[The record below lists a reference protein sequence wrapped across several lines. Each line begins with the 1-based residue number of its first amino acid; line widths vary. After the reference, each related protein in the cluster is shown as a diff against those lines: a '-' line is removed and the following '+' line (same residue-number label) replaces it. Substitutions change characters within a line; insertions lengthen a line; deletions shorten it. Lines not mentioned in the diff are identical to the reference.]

1 MAEPLPGRRPLTSRD
16 RRWAIVSADWL
27 ARRGVAPNAISVVS
41 AFFASGAG
49 ACLVA
54 SSQVASGIA
63 ARALLVGVA
72 ALIQLRLVCNLLDG
86 MVAIEGGRRSAT
98 GGLFNEIPDRIAD
111 VVILVCA
118 GYAAQGLPHLNAL
131 GWLCACLAVLT
142 AYLRALGESLGCAA
156 CFLGPMAKPHR
167 MAAMT
172 VAALTAAVALPW
184 AGRILGVTLGVIAV
198 GAIITCVRRIHA
210 IAGEL
215 TRRPQ

>member
-1 MAEPLPGRRPLTSRD
+1 MAEPVPGRRPLKSRD
-16 RRWAIVSADWL
+16 TRWAIVSAAWL
-27 ARRGVAPNAISVVS
+27 ARHGVAPNAISVGSAVS
-41 AFFASGAG
+41 AIGAG
-49 ACLVA
+49 TCLVA
-54 SSQVASGIA
+54 SSAVASGIA
-63 ARALLVGVA
+63 ERALLVGVA
-72 ALIQLRLVCNLLDG
+72 VLIQLRLVCNLLDG

-142 AYLRALGESLGCAA
+142 AYLRALGEALGCPA
-156 CFLGPMAKPHR
+156 CFLGPMAKQQR

-172 VAALTAAVALPW
+172 IASLVAAVALPW
-184 AGRILGVTLGVIAV
+184 AGRILGITLGVIAA
-198 GAIITCVRRIHA
+198 GGIITCVRRIHA

-215 TRRPQ
+215 KRKAP